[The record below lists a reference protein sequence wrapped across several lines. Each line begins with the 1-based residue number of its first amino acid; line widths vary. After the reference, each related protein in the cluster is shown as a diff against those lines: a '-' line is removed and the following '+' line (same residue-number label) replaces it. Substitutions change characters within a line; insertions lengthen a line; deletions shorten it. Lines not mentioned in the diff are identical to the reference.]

1 MDASKS
7 TMYTLVREG
16 SMWYVKTKSQG
27 IVQFKNTRKTWC
39 QEWIINN
46 DPELSKLNEAAAA

>member
-1 MDASKS
+1 
-7 TMYTLVREG
+7 MYTLVREG